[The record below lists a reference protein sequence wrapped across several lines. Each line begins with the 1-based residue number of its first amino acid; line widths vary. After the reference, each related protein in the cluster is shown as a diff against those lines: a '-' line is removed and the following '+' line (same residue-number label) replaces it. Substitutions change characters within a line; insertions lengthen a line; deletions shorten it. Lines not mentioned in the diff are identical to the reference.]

1 MKRAAAGRFRGSVAH
16 PAACWEQDTI
26 PCADAQGGPESSPA
40 PNGNRMQPGRCA
52 TLCDISFVAPRM
64 NGSPF
69 CPRLSFKNRLGQTS
83 IRPMA
88 ECSSRAENL
97 A

>member
-52 TLCDISFVAPRM
+52 TLCDISSRWSGFHPATVVAALR
-64 NGSPF
+64 G
-69 CPRLSFKNRLGQTS
+69 RL
-83 IRPMA
+83 
-88 ECSSRAENL
+88 
-97 A
+97 